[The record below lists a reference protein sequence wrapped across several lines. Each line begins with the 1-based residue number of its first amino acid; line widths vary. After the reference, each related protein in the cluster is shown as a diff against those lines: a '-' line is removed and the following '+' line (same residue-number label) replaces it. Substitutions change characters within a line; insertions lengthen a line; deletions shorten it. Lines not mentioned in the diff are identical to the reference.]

1 MIVLLGG
8 NINGLPV
15 RGPLQVGSGYIT
27 LHSMH
32 V

>member
-8 NINGLPV
+8 NIGLPV

-27 LHSMH
+27 LHLM
-32 V
+32 